1 MPPER
6 IELSAF
12 GLHFNST
19 RPTLYHWAKK
29 ATFVRDWALIE
40 IIGS

>member
-12 GLHFNST
+12 GLHFPILRNQRST
-19 RPTLYHWAKK
+19 TELRRLDLDEKG
-29 ATFVRDWALIE
+29 L
-40 IIGS
+40 